1 MSATAAP
8 TAAARDV
15 TAATRGIGDVS
26 REVLEI
32 AGRASAEADNTAG
45 ATEELRSAI
54 SEIARSSNEASGQV
68 NAAVEATGHVGVAR
82 LADLQRASTEIG
94 EFLQLIVGVAEQ
106 TKLLALNATIEAA
119 RAGEAGKG
127 FAVVADEVKQLAGT
141 TAASTADIEAR
152 IHAIQT
158 AASAGA
164 DALGEIERLIAG
176 INDSQTSVSAAIE
189 EQSAVAG
196 ELARGIGADGRRRSG
211 HGPQGQPERG
221 RHRRGHRTHQ
231 RAAPHDHG
239 VLTDVPPR
247 EVGPAPPCPAQVRHA
262 ALIPRHAGANG
273 VASRHTPPPQWRCCA
288 LLPAQARPG
297 APGGGRQVVTTSA
310 HAAGT
315 ARTGDCVLVIAAAG
329 YGKSTALEGLVT
341 DSGNARV
348 VAARALMDQLDT
360 VAGTAGRRGH
370 LVVDDLE
377 ELADHDQGL
386 LLAALATLPS
396 SVQLSMASRFPVSRT
411 MLATLRRPVRERDA
425 TDLTL
430 SIEQTTRVLREEH
443 NVEDAEQ
450 AEHVHQLTGG
460 WPALVHLAGDHLTR
474 RGNAPLDLTT
484 TLVAPGDATASW
496 LREQV
501 LDPLPAAMTSVL
513 HLARDAGPM
522 TADLCQVLAAVPV
535 APGTSPARRVDA
547 PAGREGVPVDIG
559 ARTAALADAFHDL
572 CRIGLLTRVPTLIT
586 TTSPELWQPIP
597 VISSLLGH
605 RPGVGDPDRLRAA
618 AHWYAG
624 NGLPLWAAAMLHR
637 VGDTEA
643 VARIVAER
651 GDQMLAAGAARTVAR
666 MVADLPV
673 SLRDRRLQLVLGD
686 ARRMAGDAE
695 GAGRAFAGLVGAAT
709 AEGRWAADLAW
720 RVGMVRYMR
729 GDYRAALAACD
740 AAGPLSSE
748 DEAGPDLDVVDEVR
762 LRACRAGAQ
771 FALGDLEQSRRDA
784 WSALAAAEAAGDDR
798 CRAAAHTAIALGE
811 TGAEREVHLRR
822 ALAAAEAAG
831 DVVQLARALVNQ
843 GDHLLE
849 AAQYVEALEVTQRAL
864 AAAELGAPPGLLV
877 TSIHNVGEAL
887 LRLGRYQQAEYAFER
902 TVRLARRAGL
912 ARAASGLRGLGEV
925 RHAMGLREQSRMAYE
940 EAVELSRATGDTQVM
955 IPALAGLS
963 RVLVEGSS
971 PEIDV
976 ARALAD
982 EAEAQSP
989 PELRPLALIARGWVA
1004 LAEGDVTLARD
1015 RATGAVELAR
1025 SARFT
1030 PALAEALQLAGAAAP
1045 DPGQARAA
1053 LAEAAALWERAGA
1066 TPAADRMAVLLGR
1079 LPSASAGDRVAARE
1093 AGRRLVQLGVHSV
1106 EGGPVLP
1113 ADGTAASLRVRV
1125 LGTFDVAVAGRPVP
1139 IQAWRSRQARTL
1151 VKILVARRGRPVPR
1165 GEICEL
1171 LWPDDEPQRTAH
1183 RLSVLLSVVRTVLDP
1198 TKAFPPDHFIRADLA
1213 GLSLVREHVGVDA
1226 EELLRDAAHAVQQA
1240 RSGQV
1245 DQARELLAEVDAAY
1259 VGDAF
1264 DDEPYEEWAD
1274 ALREEARAVWLRS
1287 VRVAA
1292 ELARRA
1298 GDEDQAVG
1306 GLVRL
1311 LAADPLDE
1319 SAYRLLVGVL
1329 VAAGRHGEARRTF
1342 DRWTAAMASIDAPA
1356 PNPAL
1361 LRAGP
1366 SSPDERSAGRAGP

>member
-1 MSATAAP
+1 
-8 TAAARDV
+8 V
-15 TAATRGIGDVS
+15 TAT
-26 REVLEI
+26 
-32 AGRASAEADNTAG
+32 
-45 ATEELRSAI
+45 
-54 SEIARSSNEASGQV
+54 
-68 NAAVEATGHVGVAR
+68 
-82 LADLQRASTEIG
+82 
-94 EFLQLIVGVAEQ
+94 
-106 TKLLALNATIEAA
+106 
-119 RAGEAGKG
+119 
-127 FAVVADEVKQLAGT
+127 
-141 TAASTADIEAR
+141 
-152 IHAIQT
+152 
-158 AASAGA
+158 
-164 DALGEIERLIAG
+164 
-176 INDSQTSVSAAIE
+176 
-189 EQSAVAG
+189 
-196 ELARGIGADGRRRSG
+196 
-211 HGPQGQPERG
+211 
-221 RHRRGHRTHQ
+221 
-231 RAAPHDHG
+231 
-239 VLTDVPPR
+239 VP
-247 EVGPAPPCPAQVRHA
+247 
-262 ALIPRHAGANG
+262 
-273 VASRHTPPPQWRCCA
+273 
-288 LLPAQARPG
+288 
-297 APGGGRQVVTTSA
+297 
-310 HAAGT
+310 AAGT
-315 ARTGDCVLVIAAAG
+315 ARIGDCVLVIAAAG

-348 VAARALMDQLDT
+348 VPARAMMQQLDT

-370 LVVDDLE
+370 LVIDDLE
-377 ELADHDQGL
+377 QLAQHDQHL
-386 LLAALATLPS
+386 LFAALATLPS
-396 SVQLSMASRFPVSRT
+396 SVQLSLASRFPVDRA

-443 NVEDAEQ
+443 GVEDAEQ
-450 AEHVHQLTGG
+450 AEHVHHLTGG

-474 RGNAPLDLTT
+474 RGNAPLDLTS

-501 LDPLPAAMTSVL
+501 LDTLPATMTAVL
-513 HLARDAGPM
+513 QLARDAGPL
-522 TADLCQVLAAVPV
+522 TADLCRILAAVPNELDDG
-535 APGTSPARRVDA
+535 AAASNRRDGEAATANEPDGEV
-547 PAGREGVPVDIG
+547 GV
-559 ARTAALADAFHDL
+559 AFHDL

-605 RPGVGDPDRLRAA
+605 RPGIGAPSRLRAA
-618 AHWYAG
+618 AQWYARS
-624 NGLPLWAAAMLHR
+624 GLPLWAAAMLHR
-637 VGDTEA
+637 VGDGDA
-643 VARIVAER
+643 VARLVAER

-666 MVADLPV
+666 LVADLPPAR
-673 SLRDRRLQLVLGD
+673 RDRRLQLVLGD
-686 ARRMAGDAE
+686 ARRMAGDAD
-695 GAGRAFAGLVGAAT
+695 GAARAFATLVEAAA
-709 AEGRWAADLAW
+709 AEGSWAPDLAW

-729 GDYRAALAACD
+729 GDYRGALAACD
-740 AAGPLSSE
+740 AALAQTLSSPPSSTSE
-748 DEAGPDLDVVDEVR
+748 GPTSEGPTSESPTSERGVVDTVQ
-762 LRACRAGAQ
+762 LQACRAGAQ
-771 FALGDLEQSRRDA
+771 FALGDVLRSRS
-784 WSALAAAEAAGDDR
+784 SAQASLAAAEAAGNDR
-798 CRAAAHTAIALGE
+798 CRAAAHTALALGE
-811 TGAEREVHLRR
+811 TGSEREAHLRQ
-822 ALAAAEAAG
+822 AMAAAEAAG

-849 AAQYVEALEVTQRAL
+849 SAQYVEALEVTQRAQ

-877 TSIHNVGEAL
+877 TSTHNVGEAM

-902 TVRLARRAGL
+902 TVRLSRRAGL

-925 RHAMGLREQSRMAYE
+925 RHALGLREQSRMAYE
-940 EAVELSRATGDTQVM
+940 EAVELSRATGDTQVL
-955 IPALAGLS
+955 IPALSGLS
-963 RVLVEGSS
+963 RVLVEGSA
-971 PEIDV
+971 PDLET

-982 EAEAQSP
+982 EAEKQSP

-1004 LAEGDVTLARD
+1004 LAEGDVTLARE
-1015 RATGAVELAR
+1015 RATRAVELAR

-1030 PALAEALQLAGAAAP
+1030 PALAEALQLAGASAP
-1045 DPGQARAA
+1045 DPGQARTA
-1053 LAEAAALWERAGA
+1053 LAEAAALWDRAGA
-1066 TPAADRMAVLLGR
+1066 APAADRMAVLLGR
-1079 LPSASAGDRVAARE
+1079 LPSASAGDRVPARE
-1093 AGRRLVQLGVHSV
+1093 AGKRLVRLGVHSV

-1139 IQAWRSRQARTL
+1139 LAAWRSRQARTL

-1198 TKAFPPDHFIRADLA
+1198 AKAFPPDHFIKADLA

-1240 RSGQV
+1240 RAGQV

-1287 VRVAA
+1287 VRLAA

-1319 SAYRLLVGVL
+1319 SAYRLLVAVL
-1329 VAAGRHGEARRTF
+1329 VTAGRHGEARRTF
-1342 DRWTAAMASIDAPA
+1342 DRWTAAMRSIDAPP
-1356 PNPAL
+1356 PNPAV
-1361 LRAGP
+1361 LRAG
-1366 SSPDERSAGRAGP
+1366 SAAPDERSAGRPGS